1 MVGPRMN
8 PVPSIRSE
16 LRATLAL
23 ALPIVVG
30 QVGQMLMGIT
40 DSVMIG
46 QVGKVPLAAA
56 AFANSVCNLALIAGF
71 GLLLPVAVLT
81 ARAHGAK
88 QPRECA
94 EYLRHGIALG
104 GMLAGAML
112 AVMAVVWTQLD
123 RFGQPAEVVAEVGPY
138 FVLLTLSMV
147 PAFFFQVFKQYSEAL
162 GHPWAPMAI
171 LLACVGLNAGL
182 NWIFIYGHFGAPAWG
197 LAGAG
202 FATLVARIVSC
213 VVLWRWLAARTEVRR
228 EWPASARASTFEARA
243 DGAAGE
249 ANPRWLTRLSAARL
263 REMLHIGVPAAGQ
276 WLFEAGAFSAAAI
289 MMGWLGTA
297 PLAAHQIA
305 LSCAG
310 FTFMF
315 VLGLSSAVSVRLAKA
330 VGAGRPELLRPIGYG
345 AYLAGFAVMGCF
357 GLAFAWGGA
366 VVARGFTPEA
376 DVVALAAKLLVV
388 AGIFQVFDGGQVIGA
403 GALRGLHDVKVPTAI
418 TFLAYWVFAL
428 PGGYVLAFHTPLG
441 AVGVWVGLAV
451 GLGCAAALL
460 GWRFHRRTAGDF
472 VA

>member
-1 MVGPRMN
+1 MSHR
-8 PVPSIRSE
+8 PSIRSE

-46 QVGKVPLAAA
+46 RVGKVPLAAA

-81 ARAHGAK
+81 ARAHGAR

-94 EYLRHGIALG
+94 EYLRHGVAFAGLLALATVAA
-104 GMLAGAML
+104 LAA
-112 AVMAVVWTQLD
+112 VWTQLG
-123 RFGQPAEVVAEVGPY
+123 RFGQPSEVVAEVGPY
-138 FVLLTLSMV
+138 FLLLTISMV
-147 PAFFFQVFKQYSEAL
+147 PAFFFQVFKQYGEAL

-182 NWIFIYGHFGAPAWG
+182 NWVLIYGHFGAPAWG

-202 FATLVARIVSC
+202 VATLVARLVAC
-213 VVLWRWLAARTEVRR
+213 VLLWRWLAAQPGVRA
-228 EWPASARASTFEARA
+228 EWPARGAGPAAS
-243 DGAAGE
+243 GAVE
-249 ANPRWLTRLSAARL
+249 ANPRWLARLSGARV

-276 WLFEAGAFSAAAI
+276 WLFEAGAFSAAAL
-289 MMGWLGTA
+289 MMGWLGTV

-315 VLGLSSAVSVRLAKA
+315 ALGLSSAVSVRLART
-330 VGAGRPELLRPIGYG
+330 AGEGRLEALRPIGFG

-357 GLAFAWGGA
+357 GLVFALGGEA
-366 VVARGFTPEA
+366 IARGFTPEA
-376 DVVALAAKLLVV
+376 EVIALAAKLLAV
-388 AGIFQVFDGGQVIGA
+388 AAFFQVLDGGQVIGA
-403 GALRGLHDVKVPTAI
+403 GALRGLHDVKIPTAI
-418 TFLAYWVFAL
+418 TFVAYWVLAL
-428 PGGYVLAFHTPLG
+428 PGGYVLGFHTPLG
-441 AVGVWVGLAV
+441 AVGVWGGLAG
-451 GLGCAAALL
+451 GLGVAAVLL
-460 GWRFHRRTAGDF
+460 GWRFHRRTADGF
-472 VA
+472 AR

>member
-1 MVGPRMN
+1 MSQVSR
-8 PVPSIRSE
+8 IRSE
-16 LRATLAL
+16 LRATLML

-56 AFANSVCNLALIAGF
+56 AFANSVCNLALIVGF

-94 EYLRHGIALG
+94 EYLRHGVALAAGLALG
-104 GMLAGAML
+104 TLAA
-112 AVMAVVWTQLD
+112 MAVVWTLLD

-138 FVLLTLSMV
+138 FVLLTVSMV
-147 PAFFFQVFKQYSEAL
+147 PAFFFQVLKQYSEAL
-162 GHPWAPMAI
+162 GHPWAPMGI

-182 NWIFIYGHFGAPAWG
+182 NWVLIYGHLGAPAWG

-202 FATLVARIVSC
+202 VATLVARGVSC
-213 VVLWRWLAARTEVRR
+213 AILAWWLARKLDVRA
-228 EWPASARASTFEARA
+228 EWPGTAAAPAAAEPRVAA
-243 DGAAGE
+243 GAA
-249 ANPRWLTRLSAARL
+249 ANPRWCARLSGARF

-276 WLFEAGAFSAAAI
+276 WLFEAGAFSAAAL
-289 MMGWLGTA
+289 MMGWIGTV

-315 VLGLSSAVSVRLAKA
+315 ALGLSSAVSVRLARE
-330 VGAGRPELLRPIGYG
+330 VGAGRIERLRPIGWG
-345 AYLAGFAVMGCF
+345 AYIA
-357 GLAFAWGGA
+357 GLATMGGFGVVFAFGGETI
-366 VVARGFTPEA
+366 ARGFTPEA
-376 DVVALAAKLLVV
+376 EVVALAAKLLAV
-388 AGIFQVFDGGQVIGA
+388 AALFQVFDGGQVIGA

-428 PGGYVLAFHTPLG
+428 PGGYVLAHHTPLG

-451 GLGCAAALL
+451 GLGAAAVLL
-460 GWRFHRRTAGDF
+460 GWRFHRRTAGAAPAGGPA
-472 VA
+472 V